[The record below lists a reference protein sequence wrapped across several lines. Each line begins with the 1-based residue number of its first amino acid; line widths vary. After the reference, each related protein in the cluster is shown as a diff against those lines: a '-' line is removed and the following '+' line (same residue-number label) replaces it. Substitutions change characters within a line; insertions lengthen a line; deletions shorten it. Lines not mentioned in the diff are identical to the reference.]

1 MTRPRL
7 GKRAAKAPAGRRR
20 VYGPVPSRRLGL
32 SLGVDLVPFKACPYD
47 CIYCQLGPTRCLTTQ
62 REAFFPVE
70 GLVEEVKRALERG
83 PRPDVITLAGSG
95 EPTLYKP
102 LGELIQALK
111 AFTDLPVVLLTNG
124 ALFGDPALRRE
135 AALADRVLPSLD
147 AGDEDDFRT
156 VNRPH
161 ESLTLESVVAGL
173 EAFRREYAGPIW
185 LEVMV
190 LAGFTDREPRLR
202 LIAEQARRIRPERIQ
217 LNTPVRPSALGPE
230 AIVRRE
236 RLEEMCALFT
246 PAAEVMAH
254 FTPARRAR
262 VRGEEDLQKGLLEL
276 LSRRPCTVEDAAAGL
291 GAAPNEVVKALAVL
305 EASGRVGSRVHGQ
318 RRFYQVQGGAP

>member
-1 MTRPRL
+1 MPTREERRP
-7 GKRAAKAPAGRRR
+7 KRERAERRH

-47 CIYCQLGPTRCLTTQ
+47 CIYCQLGPTRRLTAQ

-70 GLVEEVKRALERG
+70 GLVEEVRRALEHG
-83 PRPDVITLAGSG
+83 PRPEVITLAGSG
-95 EPTLYKP
+95 EPTLYRP
-102 LGELIQALK
+102 LGGLIQALK
-111 AFTDLPVVLLTNG
+111 AVTGLPVVLLTNG

-147 AGDEDDFRT
+147 AGDEDFFRY

-190 LAGFTDREPRLR
+190 LAGLTDREPRLH
-202 LIAEQARRIRPERIQ
+202 LIAEQARRIRPDRIH

-230 AIVRRE
+230 AIVQRE

-246 PAAEVMAH
+246 PTAEVMAD
-254 FTPARRAR
+254 FAPARTAR
-262 VRGEEDLQKGLLEL
+262 SRGEEDLQKGLLEL

-305 EASGRVGSRVHGQ
+305 EAAGRVESRAHGE
-318 RRFYQVQGGAP
+318 RRFYQVQGGSP

>member
-1 MTRPRL
+1 MTRPL
-7 GKRAAKAPAGRRR
+7 PGKHPAKASAGRRR

-47 CIYCQLGPTRCLTTQ
+47 CIYCQLGSTRRLTTQ

-70 GLVEEVKRALERG
+70 GLVEEVRRALERG

-95 EPTLYKP
+95 EPTLYTP

-111 AFTDLPVVLLTNG
+111 AITNLPVVLLTNG

-147 AGDEDDFRT
+147 AGDEEFFRT

-202 LIAEQARRIRPERIQ
+202 LIAEQARRIRPDRIH

-236 RLEEMCALFT
+236 RLEKMRALFT
-246 PAAEVMAH
+246 PAAEVMAD
-254 FTPARRAR
+254 FTPARSAR

-305 EASGRVGSRVHGQ
+305 EAVGRVGSRMHGQ